1 MNYRFEAGSKHRVR
15 MYFQA
20 LIAALALS
28 AVPAV
33 SHAADFPPL
42 QRVPVLEEAIPS
54 INPPVNLVRGVRVRF
69 APGQPV
75 GLHLHPISVVGVVG
89 AGSFVYKKAGE
100 PEKFLKT
107 GDGFFEPA
115 GVTIERFDNAS
126 STEPAELIVFYLTDS
141 KDRPVIELLGA
152 K

>member
-1 MNYRFEAGSKHRVR
+1 MNYLFETGRTSR
-15 MYFQA
+15 MPTLFQA
-20 LIAALALS
+20 LIAGLVLS
-28 AVPAV
+28 AIPAI

-54 INPPVNLVRGVRVRF
+54 INPPVKLIRGVRVRF

-89 AGSFVYKKAGE
+89 AGSFVYKKQGE
-100 PEKFLKT
+100 PEKLLKT

-126 STEPAELIVFYLTDS
+126 NTEPAELIVFYLTDS
-141 KDRPVIELLGA
+141 KDRPVIELLGP